1 MAAIVE
7 HVCFAYTADP
17 AWFSRQP
24 VDSTIPAWLL
34 RQRAGQVQVIK
45 AVVESTIWTLLVGMT
60 QQYRGHPMSLE
71 EAIEDR
77 GKSHLTLEHLR
88 PLLPPAVFA
97 HVQDEVQ
104 MRRLRRPAVNK
115 DGELDLLDVAETEEP
130 QQPHQVSLGR
140 QARRL
145 HFDRLTVQM
154 TMQMYM
160 HYHALLD
167 RARVNID
174 QQFRMWLRLK
184 WCSKE
189 IADALIF
196 LAQLYIEEWSLDSH
210 YFQ

>member
-1 MAAIVE
+1 
-7 HVCFAYTADP
+7 
-17 AWFSRQP
+17 
-24 VDSTIPAWLL
+24 
-34 RQRAGQVQVIK
+34 
-45 AVVESTIWTLLVGMT
+45 
-60 QQYRGHPMSLE
+60 
-71 EAIEDR
+71 
-77 GKSHLTLEHLR
+77 
-88 PLLPPAVFA
+88 
-97 HVQDEVQ
+97 
-104 MRRLRRPAVNK
+104 
-115 DGELDLLDVAETEEP
+115 
-130 QQPHQVSLGR
+130 VSLGR

-154 TMQMYM
+154 TMQMYIG
-160 HYHALLD
+160 YHALLD